1 MTMSTIQQWG
11 RKESIIWPPRGFV
24 YTFGAFL
31 SACIVLRHGKRKLQ
45 NERNDAKNELHRE
58 KPVYRHIFANPV
70 PNPRVERLVLIVAS
84 RSRIRKNAPS
94 CAACAVRVRGNG
106 LPSN

>member
-31 SACIVLRHGKRKLQ
+31 SACI
-45 NERNDAKNELHRE
+45 
-58 KPVYRHIFANPV
+58 
-70 PNPRVERLVLIVAS
+70 LIGFFIYIAFNFVFCRCNVTTS
-84 RSRIRKNAPS
+84 HT
-94 CAACAVRVRGNG
+94 ACGPKQRA
-106 LPSN
+106 